1 MSKLHQLLGL
11 AMRAGK
17 VVSGE
22 ERVLSAIRSGI
33 AFLVLI
39 SDDAALNAR
48 KKISDKSK
56 HYGVPLMTAGSR
68 SELGRALGKAE
79 RVVVAVTD
87 PGFAKAIRKRC
98 E

>member
-1 MSKLHQLLGL
+1 MSKLYQLLGL

-17 VVSGE
+17 VISGE
-22 ERVLSAIRSGI
+22 ERVLSAIRSGA

-39 SDDAALNAR
+39 SDDAAPNAR

-56 HYGVPLMTAGSR
+56 YYGVPLMTAGTR
-68 SELGRALGKAE
+68 TKMGRALGKAE